1 MADSTPIVSSSTTL
15 TERIWSRL
23 LLYPKQGLP
32 SILLLLKRS
41 EFSLTLNQTLYPI
54 EQGQVPLLYLSSIF
68 IHCFLSFY
76 SPLLFLLTYIYIY
89 SDKISPKGSIKESE
103 DKSST
108 RNDSESKNKNE
119 GKQQHMRWRPG
130 NIGTSLDW
138 QDRFKNTIRLG
149 GKRVP
154 DSSNNNKAE
163 NSTMAIPFYDE
174 NLYLLNMKNDEEAK
188 GSHVSSIV
196 ERLNATNPD
205 TIPPVSALKQLAVAV
220 DSGKKFKSVKD
231 ILASSGASSPI
242 MERASLS
249 LAAVKSL
256 VLRDKEDKLTS
267 EFGNDEKL
275 VSLIKSLFDGEGNFL
290 SRNMS
295 LVLEPPLL
303 PRDIHAA
310 PPESFLIK
318 LSEVIGSFTTL
329 RKMAL
334 FWCKI
339 VTEIRRLWSEE
350 LYIPGIPMD
359 EIPDLN
365 SCRLYQQLQVVNSC
379 ISRKKWRTLATQS
392 IESVMRHAGSCSE
405 ESADLQGTVTSHLL
419 YARISTG
426 ELVLRLGVDRPA
438 GNLSLLETGEPV
450 YSPIT
455 QEGPLLTEDLIK
467 ETEEFVLR
475 TGSVGAGCSQLLS
488 DMQAFKAAN
497 PGCILEDFVRWHS
510 PPDWTE
516 GEPSDEA
523 QEYVDQADSSST
535 RGQLSSRM
543 QKEGNLWRE
552 LWETAKPVPAVKQ
565 APLFDVDLAVE
576 GILNDLEEIPPVEL
590 FEQLFISLLGLGF
603 VMAEAKLSCNN
614 DLLKI
619 FLECK
624 DYIAVTCQGNIWSD
638 KMDDLCQVYET
649 VESMFLNPEEVLKA
663 ASQMEESNTVGEPKR
678 RLKMLGLSF
687 GSKEKNLRNP
697 SKDVKNSEENS
708 SRQPFSSFFDGKSS
722 LFLKKPPRPE
732 SVSVGDKAACQDENE
747 NDWTI
752 SAPVIPKERRNEI
765 VLLFFFFFFFFYL
778 NGIEVIVDDV

>member
-1 MADSTPIVSSSTTL
+1 MESPSFVSKARTAIHSAAA
-15 TERIWSRL
+15 
-23 LLYPKQGLP
+23 KA
-32 SILLLLKRS
+32 
-41 EFSLTLNQTLYPI
+41 
-54 EQGQVPLLYLSSIF
+54 EQVFTDIKSDFKSDREGPD
-68 IHCFLSFY
+68 
-76 SPLLFLLTYIYIY
+76 
-89 SDKISPKGSIKESE
+89 SDKISPKESIKESG
-103 DKSST
+103 DKSAP

-130 NIGTSLDW
+130 KIGTKLDW
-138 QDRFKNTIRLG
+138 QDRFKSTIRLG
-149 GKRVP
+149 GKREP
-154 DSSNNNKAE
+154 DNNNKAE
-163 NSTMAIPFYDE
+163 NSTMALPFYDE
-174 NLYLLNMKNDEEAK
+174 NLYLLNMKNAEEAK

-205 TIPPVSALKQLAVAV
+205 TIPPISALKQLAVAV
-220 DSGKKFKSVKD
+220 DSGKKFNSVKD

-275 VSLIKSLFDGEGNFL
+275 VSLIKSLFDAEGNFL

-303 PRDIHAA
+303 PRDIHGA
-310 PPESFLIK
+310 PPEGFLTK

-339 VTEIRRLWSEE
+339 VSEIRRLWSEE
-350 LYIPGIPMD
+350 LYIPGIPLD

-379 ISRKKWRTLATQS
+379 VSRKKWRTLATQS

-405 ESADLQGTVTSHLL
+405 ESADLQGTVTSHHIL

-426 ELVLRLGVDRPA
+426 ELVLRLGADIPA
-438 GNLSLLETGEPV
+438 DNLTMLETGEPV

-523 QEYVDQADSSST
+523 QEYVDQVDSSST

-576 GILNDLEEIPPVEL
+576 GILNDLEDIPPVEL

-624 DYIAVTCQGNIWSD
+624 DYVVVTCQGKIWSD

-649 VESMFLNPEEVLKA
+649 VETMLLNPEEVLKA
-663 ASQMEESNTVGEPKR
+663 ARQMEETNTVGEPRR

-687 GSKEKNLRNP
+687 GSKERNSRNP
-697 SKDVKNSEENS
+697 SKDEKNSEENS
-708 SRQPFSSFFDGKSS
+708 SRQPFSTFFDGKSS

-732 SVSVGDKAACQDENE
+732 SVSFGDKAAYQDENE

-752 SAPVIPKERRNEI
+752 V
-765 VLLFFFFFFFFYL
+765 
-778 NGIEVIVDDV
+778 

>member
-1 MADSTPIVSSSTTL
+1 MESPSFVSKARTAIHSAAA
-15 TERIWSRL
+15 
-23 LLYPKQGLP
+23 KA
-32 SILLLLKRS
+32 
-41 EFSLTLNQTLYPI
+41 
-54 EQGQVPLLYLSSIF
+54 EQVFTDIKSDFKSDREGPD
-68 IHCFLSFY
+68 
-76 SPLLFLLTYIYIY
+76 
-89 SDKISPKGSIKESE
+89 SDKISPKESIKESG
-103 DKSST
+103 DKSAP

-119 GKQQHMRWRPG
+119 GKQQHMRWRRG
-130 NIGTSLDW
+130 KIGTKLDW
-138 QDRFKNTIRLG
+138 QDRFKSTIRLG
-149 GKRVP
+149 GKREP
-154 DSSNNNKAE
+154 DNNNKAE
-163 NSTMAIPFYDE
+163 NSTMALPFYDE
-174 NLYLLNMKNDEEAK
+174 NLYLLNMKNAEEAK
-188 GSHVSSIV
+188 SSAFVPTIYKRSMKLIGKSFGSHVSSIV

-205 TIPPVSALKQLAVAV
+205 TIPPISALKQLAVAV
-220 DSGKKFKSVKD
+220 DSGKKFNSVKD

-275 VSLIKSLFDGEGNFL
+275 VSLIKSLFDAEGKFL

-303 PRDIHAA
+303 PRDIHGA
-310 PPESFLIK
+310 PPEGFLTK

-339 VTEIRRLWSEE
+339 VSEIRRLWSEE
-350 LYIPGIPMD
+350 LYIPGIPLD

-379 ISRKKWRTLATQS
+379 VSRKKWRTLATQS

-405 ESADLQGTVTSHLL
+405 ESADLQGTVTSHHIL

-426 ELVLRLGVDRPA
+426 ELVLRLGADKPA
-438 GNLSLLETGEPV
+438 DNLTMLETGEPV

-523 QEYVDQADSSST
+523 QEYVDQVDSSST

-543 QKEGNLWRE
+543 QKEGLPFTLVEVECAATHLNFYLISLVIEFATMLGNLWRE

-576 GILNDLEEIPPVEL
+576 GILNDLEDIPPVEL

-624 DYIAVTCQGNIWSD
+624 DYVVVTCQGKIWSD

-649 VESMFLNPEEVLKA
+649 VETMLLNPEEVLKA
-663 ASQMEESNTVGEPKR
+663 ARQMEETNTVGEPRR

-687 GSKEKNLRNP
+687 GSKERNSRNP
-697 SKDVKNSEENS
+697 SKDEKNSEENS
-708 SRQPFSSFFDGKSS
+708 SRQPFSTFFDGTSS

-732 SVSVGDKAACQDENE
+732 SVSFGDKAAYQDENE

-752 SAPVIPKERRNEI
+752 V
-765 VLLFFFFFFFFYL
+765 
-778 NGIEVIVDDV
+778 

>member
-1 MADSTPIVSSSTTL
+1 MESPSFVSKARTAIHSAAA
-15 TERIWSRL
+15 
-23 LLYPKQGLP
+23 KA
-32 SILLLLKRS
+32 
-41 EFSLTLNQTLYPI
+41 
-54 EQGQVPLLYLSSIF
+54 EQVFTDIKSDF
-68 IHCFLSFY
+68 ISDREG
-76 SPLLFLLTYIYIY
+76 PD
-89 SDKISPKGSIKESE
+89 SDKISPKESIKESG
-103 DKSST
+103 DKSAP

-130 NIGTSLDW
+130 KIGTKLDW
-138 QDRFKNTIRLG
+138 QDRFKSTIRLG
-149 GKRVP
+149 GKREP
-154 DSSNNNKAE
+154 DNNNKAE
-163 NSTMAIPFYDE
+163 NSTMALPFYDE
-174 NLYLLNMKNDEEAK
+174 NLYLLNMKNAEEAK

-205 TIPPVSALKQLAVAV
+205 TIPPISALKQLAVAV
-220 DSGKKFKSVKD
+220 DSGKKFNSVKD

-275 VSLIKSLFDGEGNFL
+275 VSLIKSLFDAEGNFL

-303 PRDIHAA
+303 PRDIHGA
-310 PPESFLIK
+310 PPEGFLTK

-339 VTEIRRLWSEE
+339 VSEIRRLWSEE
-350 LYIPGIPMD
+350 LYIPGIPLD

-379 ISRKKWRTLATQS
+379 VSRKKWRTLATQS

-405 ESADLQGTVTSHLL
+405 ESADLQGTVTSHHIL

-426 ELVLRLGVDRPA
+426 ELVLRLGADKPA
-438 GNLSLLETGEPV
+438 DNLTMLETGEPV

-523 QEYVDQADSSST
+523 QEYVDQVDSSST

-576 GILNDLEEIPPVEL
+576 GILNDLEDIPPVEL

-624 DYIAVTCQGNIWSD
+624 DYVVVTCQGKIWSD

-649 VESMFLNPEEVLKA
+649 VETMLLNPEEVLKA
-663 ASQMEESNTVGEPKR
+663 ARQMEETNTVGEPRR

-687 GSKEKNLRNP
+687 GSKERNSRNP
-697 SKDVKNSEENS
+697 SKDEKNSEENS
-708 SRQPFSSFFDGKSS
+708 SRQPFSTFFDGKSS

-732 SVSVGDKAACQDENE
+732 SVSFGDKAAYQDENE

-752 SAPVIPKERRNEI
+752 V
-765 VLLFFFFFFFFYL
+765 
-778 NGIEVIVDDV
+778 

>member
-1 MADSTPIVSSSTTL
+1 MESPSFVSKARTAIHSAAA
-15 TERIWSRL
+15 
-23 LLYPKQGLP
+23 KA
-32 SILLLLKRS
+32 
-41 EFSLTLNQTLYPI
+41 
-54 EQGQVPLLYLSSIF
+54 EQVFTDIKSDFKSDREGPD
-68 IHCFLSFY
+68 
-76 SPLLFLLTYIYIY
+76 
-89 SDKISPKGSIKESE
+89 SDKISPKESIKESG
-103 DKSST
+103 DKSAP

-119 GKQQHMRWRPG
+119 GKQQHMRWRRG
-130 NIGTSLDW
+130 KIGTKLDW
-138 QDRFKNTIRLG
+138 QDRFKSTIRLG
-149 GKRVP
+149 GKREP
-154 DSSNNNKAE
+154 DNNNKAE
-163 NSTMAIPFYDE
+163 NSTMALPFYDE
-174 NLYLLNMKNDEEAK
+174 NLYLLNMKNAEEAK

-205 TIPPVSALKQLAVAV
+205 TIPPISALKQLAVAV
-220 DSGKKFKSVKD
+220 DSGKKFNSVKD

-275 VSLIKSLFDGEGNFL
+275 VSLIKSLFDAEGKFL

-303 PRDIHAA
+303 PRDIHGA
-310 PPESFLIK
+310 PPEGFLTK

-339 VTEIRRLWSEE
+339 VSEIRRLWSEE
-350 LYIPGIPMD
+350 LYIPGIPLD

-379 ISRKKWRTLATQS
+379 VSRKKWRTLATQS

-405 ESADLQGTVTSHLL
+405 ESADLQGTVTSHHIL

-426 ELVLRLGVDRPA
+426 ELVLRLGADKPA
-438 GNLSLLETGEPV
+438 DNLTMLETGEPV

-523 QEYVDQADSSST
+523 QEYVDQVDSSST

-576 GILNDLEEIPPVEL
+576 GILNDLEDIPPVEL

-624 DYIAVTCQGNIWSD
+624 DYVVVTCQGKIWSD

-649 VESMFLNPEEVLKA
+649 VETMLLNPEEVLKA
-663 ASQMEESNTVGEPKR
+663 ARQMEETNTVGEPRR

-687 GSKEKNLRNP
+687 GSKERNSRNP
-697 SKDVKNSEENS
+697 SKDEKNSEENS
-708 SRQPFSSFFDGKSS
+708 SRQPFSTFFDGKSS

-732 SVSVGDKAACQDENE
+732 SVSFGDKAAYQDENE

-752 SAPVIPKERRNEI
+752 V
-765 VLLFFFFFFFFYL
+765 
-778 NGIEVIVDDV
+778 

>member
-1 MADSTPIVSSSTTL
+1 MESPSFVSKARTAIHSAAA
-15 TERIWSRL
+15 
-23 LLYPKQGLP
+23 KA
-32 SILLLLKRS
+32 
-41 EFSLTLNQTLYPI
+41 
-54 EQGQVPLLYLSSIF
+54 EQVFTDIKSDF
-68 IHCFLSFY
+68 ISDREG
-76 SPLLFLLTYIYIY
+76 PD
-89 SDKISPKGSIKESE
+89 SDKISPKESIKESG
-103 DKSST
+103 DKSAP

-130 NIGTSLDW
+130 KIGTKLDW
-138 QDRFKNTIRLG
+138 QDRFKSTIRLG
-149 GKRVP
+149 GKREP
-154 DSSNNNKAE
+154 DNNNKAE
-163 NSTMAIPFYDE
+163 NSTMALPFYDE
-174 NLYLLNMKNDEEAK
+174 NLYLLNMKNAEEAK
-188 GSHVSSIV
+188 GSHISSIV

-205 TIPPVSALKQLAVAV
+205 TIPPISALKQLAVAV
-220 DSGKKFKSVKD
+220 DSGKKFNSVKD

-275 VSLIKSLFDGEGNFL
+275 VSLIKSLFDAEGNFL

-303 PRDIHAA
+303 PRDIHGA
-310 PPESFLIK
+310 PPEGFLTK

-339 VTEIRRLWSEE
+339 VSEIRRLWSEE
-350 LYIPGIPMD
+350 LYIPGIPLD

-379 ISRKKWRTLATQS
+379 VSRKKWRTLATQS

-405 ESADLQGTVTSHLL
+405 ESADLQGTVTSHHIL

-426 ELVLRLGVDRPA
+426 ELVLRLGADIPA
-438 GNLSLLETGEPV
+438 DNLTMLETGEPV

-523 QEYVDQADSSST
+523 QEYVDQVDSSST

-576 GILNDLEEIPPVEL
+576 GILNDLEDIPPVEL

-624 DYIAVTCQGNIWSD
+624 DYVVVTCQGKIWSD

-649 VESMFLNPEEVLKA
+649 VETMLLNPEEVLKA
-663 ASQMEESNTVGEPKR
+663 ARQMEETNTVGEPRR

-687 GSKEKNLRNP
+687 GSKERNSRNP
-697 SKDVKNSEENS
+697 SKDEKNSEENS
-708 SRQPFSSFFDGKSS
+708 SRQPFSTFFDGKSS

-732 SVSVGDKAACQDENE
+732 SVSFGDKAAYQDENE

-752 SAPVIPKERRNEI
+752 V
-765 VLLFFFFFFFFYL
+765 
-778 NGIEVIVDDV
+778 

>member
-1 MADSTPIVSSSTTL
+1 MESPSFVSKARTAIHSAAA
-15 TERIWSRL
+15 
-23 LLYPKQGLP
+23 KA
-32 SILLLLKRS
+32 
-41 EFSLTLNQTLYPI
+41 
-54 EQGQVPLLYLSSIF
+54 EQVFTDIKSDFKSDREGPD
-68 IHCFLSFY
+68 
-76 SPLLFLLTYIYIY
+76 
-89 SDKISPKGSIKESE
+89 SDKISPKESIKESG
-103 DKSST
+103 DKSAP

-119 GKQQHMRWRPG
+119 GKQQHMRWRRG
-130 NIGTSLDW
+130 KIGTKLDW
-138 QDRFKNTIRLG
+138 QDRFKSTIRLG
-149 GKRVP
+149 GKREP
-154 DSSNNNKAE
+154 DNNNKAE
-163 NSTMAIPFYDE
+163 NSTMALPFYDE
-174 NLYLLNMKNDEEAK
+174 NLYLLNMKNAEEAK

-205 TIPPVSALKQLAVAV
+205 TIPPISALKQLAVAV
-220 DSGKKFKSVKD
+220 DSGKKFNSVKD

-275 VSLIKSLFDGEGNFL
+275 VSLIKSLFDAEGKFL

-303 PRDIHAA
+303 PRDIHGA
-310 PPESFLIK
+310 PPEGFLTK

-339 VTEIRRLWSEE
+339 VSEIRRLWSEE
-350 LYIPGIPMD
+350 LYIPGIPLD

-379 ISRKKWRTLATQS
+379 VSRKKWRTLATQS

-405 ESADLQGTVTSHLL
+405 ESADLQGTVTSHHIL

-426 ELVLRLGVDRPA
+426 ELVLRLGADKPA
-438 GNLSLLETGEPV
+438 DNLTMLETGEPV

-523 QEYVDQADSSST
+523 QEYVDQVDSSST

-576 GILNDLEEIPPVEL
+576 GILNDLEDIPPVEL

-624 DYIAVTCQGNIWSD
+624 DYVVVTCQGKIWSD
-638 KMDDLCQVYET
+638 KMDDLCQ
-649 VESMFLNPEEVLKA
+649 
-663 ASQMEESNTVGEPKR
+663 
-678 RLKMLGLSF
+678 
-687 GSKEKNLRNP
+687 
-697 SKDVKNSEENS
+697 
-708 SRQPFSSFFDGKSS
+708 
-722 LFLKKPPRPE
+722 
-732 SVSVGDKAACQDENE
+732 
-747 NDWTI
+747 
-752 SAPVIPKERRNEI
+752 
-765 VLLFFFFFFFFYL
+765 
-778 NGIEVIVDDV
+778 

>member
-1 MADSTPIVSSSTTL
+1 MESPSFVSKARTAIHSAAA
-15 TERIWSRL
+15 
-23 LLYPKQGLP
+23 KA
-32 SILLLLKRS
+32 
-41 EFSLTLNQTLYPI
+41 
-54 EQGQVPLLYLSSIF
+54 EQVFTDIKSDF
-68 IHCFLSFY
+68 ISDREG
-76 SPLLFLLTYIYIY
+76 PD
-89 SDKISPKGSIKESE
+89 SDKISPKESIKESGE
-103 DKSST
+103 KSSP

-130 NIGTSLDW
+130 KKGTKLDW

-149 GKRVP
+149 GKREP
-154 DSSNNNKAE
+154 DNNNKAE
-163 NSTMAIPFYDE
+163 NSTMALPFYDE
-174 NLYLLNMKNDEEAK
+174 NLYLLNMKNEEEAK

-205 TIPPVSALKQLAVAV
+205 TIPPISALKQLAVAV

-256 VLRDKEDKLTS
+256 MLRDKEDKLTS

-275 VSLIKSLFDGEGNFL
+275 VSLIKSLFDAEGNFL

-303 PRDIHAA
+303 PRDIHGA
-310 PPESFLIK
+310 PPEGFLTK

-350 LYIPGIPMD
+350 LYIPGIPLD

-379 ISRKKWRTLATQS
+379 VSRKKWRTLATQS

-405 ESADLQGTVTSHLL
+405 ESADLQGTVTSHHIL

-426 ELVLRLGVDRPA
+426 ELVLRLGADRPA
-438 GNLSLLETGEPV
+438 DNLTMLETGEPV

-523 QEYVDQADSSST
+523 QEYVDQVDSSST

-576 GILNDLEEIPPVEL
+576 GILNDLEDIPPVEL

-624 DYIAVTCQGNIWSD
+624 DYVVVTCQGKIWSD

-649 VESMFLNPEEVLKA
+649 VETMLLNPEEVLKA
-663 ASQMEESNTVGEPKR
+663 ARQMEETNTVGEPRR

-687 GSKEKNLRNP
+687 GSKERNSRNP
-697 SKDVKNSEENS
+697 SKDEKNSEENS
-708 SRQPFSSFFDGKSS
+708 SRQPFSTFFDGKSS

-732 SVSVGDKAACQDENE
+732 SVSFGDKAAYQDENE

-752 SAPVIPKERRNEI
+752 V
-765 VLLFFFFFFFFYL
+765 
-778 NGIEVIVDDV
+778 

>member
-1 MADSTPIVSSSTTL
+1 MESPSFVSKARTAIHSAAA
-15 TERIWSRL
+15 
-23 LLYPKQGLP
+23 KA
-32 SILLLLKRS
+32 
-41 EFSLTLNQTLYPI
+41 
-54 EQGQVPLLYLSSIF
+54 EQVFTDIKSDF
-68 IHCFLSFY
+68 ISDREG
-76 SPLLFLLTYIYIY
+76 PD
-89 SDKISPKGSIKESE
+89 SDKISPKESIKESGE
-103 DKSST
+103 KSSP

-130 NIGTSLDW
+130 KKGTKLDW

-149 GKRVP
+149 GKRGP
-154 DSSNNNKAE
+154 DNNNKAE
-163 NSTMAIPFYDE
+163 NSTMALPFYDE
-174 NLYLLNMKNDEEAK
+174 NLYLLNMKNEEEAK

-205 TIPPVSALKQLAVAV
+205 TIPPISALKQLAVAV

-256 VLRDKEDKLTS
+256 MLRDKEDKLTS

-275 VSLIKSLFDGEGNFL
+275 ESLIKSLFDAEGNFL

-303 PRDIHAA
+303 PRDIHGA
-310 PPESFLIK
+310 PPEGFLTK

-350 LYIPGIPMD
+350 LYIPGIPLD

-379 ISRKKWRTLATQS
+379 VSRKKWRTLATQS

-405 ESADLQGTVTSHLL
+405 ESADLQGTVTSHHIL

-426 ELVLRLGVDRPA
+426 ELVLRLGADRPA
-438 GNLSLLETGEPV
+438 DNLTMLETGEPV

-523 QEYVDQADSSST
+523 QEYVDQVDSSST

-576 GILNDLEEIPPVEL
+576 GILNDLEDIPPVEL

-624 DYIAVTCQGNIWSD
+624 DYVVVTCQGKIWSD

-649 VESMFLNPEEVLKA
+649 VETMLLNPEEVLKA
-663 ASQMEESNTVGEPKR
+663 ARQMEETNTVGEPRR

-687 GSKEKNLRNP
+687 GSKERNSRNP
-697 SKDVKNSEENS
+697 SKDEKNSEENS
-708 SRQPFSSFFDGKSS
+708 SRQPFSTFFDGKSS

-732 SVSVGDKAACQDENE
+732 SVSFGDKAAYQDENE

-752 SAPVIPKERRNEI
+752 V
-765 VLLFFFFFFFFYL
+765 
-778 NGIEVIVDDV
+778 

>member
-1 MADSTPIVSSSTTL
+1 MESPSFVSKARTAIHSAAA
-15 TERIWSRL
+15 
-23 LLYPKQGLP
+23 KA
-32 SILLLLKRS
+32 
-41 EFSLTLNQTLYPI
+41 
-54 EQGQVPLLYLSSIF
+54 EQVFTDIKSDF
-68 IHCFLSFY
+68 ISDREG
-76 SPLLFLLTYIYIY
+76 PD
-89 SDKISPKGSIKESE
+89 SDKISPKESIKESGE
-103 DKSST
+103 KSSP

-130 NIGTSLDW
+130 KIGTKLDW

-149 GKRVP
+149 GKRGP
-154 DSSNNNKAE
+154 DNNNKAE
-163 NSTMAIPFYDE
+163 NSTMALPCYDE
-174 NLYLLNMKNDEEAK
+174 NLYLLNMKNEEEAK

-205 TIPPVSALKQLAVAV
+205 TIPPISALKQLAVAV

-256 VLRDKEDKLTS
+256 MLRDKEDKLTS

-275 VSLIKSLFDGEGNFL
+275 ESLIKSLFDAEGNFL

-303 PRDIHAA
+303 PRDIHGA
-310 PPESFLIK
+310 PPEGFLTK

-350 LYIPGIPMD
+350 LYIPGIPLD

-379 ISRKKWRTLATQS
+379 VSRKKWRTLATQS

-405 ESADLQGTVTSHLL
+405 ESADLQGTVTSHHIL

-426 ELVLRLGVDRPA
+426 ELVLRLGADRPA
-438 GNLSLLETGEPV
+438 DNLTMLETGEPV

-523 QEYVDQADSSST
+523 QEYVDQVDSSST

-576 GILNDLEEIPPVEL
+576 GILNDLEDIPPVEL

-624 DYIAVTCQGNIWSD
+624 DYVVVTCQGKIWSD

-649 VESMFLNPEEVLKA
+649 VETMLLNPEEVLKA
-663 ASQMEESNTVGEPKR
+663 ARQMEETNTVGEPRR

-687 GSKEKNLRNP
+687 GSKERNSRNP
-697 SKDVKNSEENS
+697 SKDEKNSEENS
-708 SRQPFSSFFDGKSS
+708 SRQPFSTFFDGKSS

-732 SVSVGDKAACQDENE
+732 SVSFGDKAAYQDENE

-752 SAPVIPKERRNEI
+752 V
-765 VLLFFFFFFFFYL
+765 
-778 NGIEVIVDDV
+778 

>member
-1 MADSTPIVSSSTTL
+1 MESPSFVSKARTAFHSAAAKA
-15 TERIWSRL
+15 ER
-23 LLYPKQGLP
+23 
-32 SILLLLKRS
+32 
-41 EFSLTLNQTLYPI
+41 
-54 EQGQVPLLYLSSIF
+54 VF
-68 IHCFLSFY
+68 IDIKSDFISDRAG
-76 SPLLFLLTYIYIY
+76 PD

-523 QEYVDQADSSST
+523 QEYVDQVDSSST

-732 SVSVGDKAACQDENE
+732 SVSVGDKAACHDENE

-752 SAPVIPKERRNEI
+752 V
-765 VLLFFFFFFFFYL
+765 
-778 NGIEVIVDDV
+778 

>member
-1 MADSTPIVSSSTTL
+1 MESPSFVSKARTAIHSAAA
-15 TERIWSRL
+15 
-23 LLYPKQGLP
+23 KA
-32 SILLLLKRS
+32 
-41 EFSLTLNQTLYPI
+41 
-54 EQGQVPLLYLSSIF
+54 EQVFTDIKSDF
-68 IHCFLSFY
+68 ISDREG
-76 SPLLFLLTYIYIY
+76 PD
-89 SDKISPKGSIKESE
+89 SDKISPKESIKESGE
-103 DKSST
+103 KSSP

-130 NIGTSLDW
+130 KKGTKLDW

-149 GKRVP
+149 GKREP
-154 DSSNNNKAE
+154 DNNNKAE
-163 NSTMAIPFYDE
+163 NSTMALPFYDE
-174 NLYLLNMKNDEEAK
+174 NLYLLNMKNEEEAK

-205 TIPPVSALKQLAVAV
+205 TIPPISALKQLAVAV

-256 VLRDKEDKLTS
+256 MLRDKEDKLTS

-275 VSLIKSLFDGEGNFL
+275 ESLIKSLFDAEGNFL

-303 PRDIHAA
+303 PRDIHGA
-310 PPESFLIK
+310 PPEGFLTK

-350 LYIPGIPMD
+350 LYIPGIPLD

-379 ISRKKWRTLATQS
+379 VSRKKWRTLATQS

-405 ESADLQGTVTSHLL
+405 ESADLQGTVTSHHIL

-426 ELVLRLGVDRPA
+426 ELVLRLGADRPA
-438 GNLSLLETGEPV
+438 DNLTMLETGEPV

-523 QEYVDQADSSST
+523 QEYVDQVDSSST

-576 GILNDLEEIPPVEL
+576 GILNDLEDIPPVEL

-624 DYIAVTCQGNIWSD
+624 DYVVVTCQGKIWSD

-649 VESMFLNPEEVLKA
+649 VETMLLNPEEVLKA
-663 ASQMEESNTVGEPKR
+663 ARQMEETNTVGEPRR

-687 GSKEKNLRNP
+687 GSKERNSRNP
-697 SKDVKNSEENS
+697 SKDEKNSEENS
-708 SRQPFSSFFDGKSS
+708 SRQPFSTFFDGKSS

-732 SVSVGDKAACQDENE
+732 SVSFGDKAAYQDENE

-752 SAPVIPKERRNEI
+752 V
-765 VLLFFFFFFFFYL
+765 
-778 NGIEVIVDDV
+778 

>member
-1 MADSTPIVSSSTTL
+1 MESPSFVSKARTAIHSAAA
-15 TERIWSRL
+15 
-23 LLYPKQGLP
+23 KA
-32 SILLLLKRS
+32 
-41 EFSLTLNQTLYPI
+41 
-54 EQGQVPLLYLSSIF
+54 EQVFTDIKSDFKSDREGPD
-68 IHCFLSFY
+68 
-76 SPLLFLLTYIYIY
+76 
-89 SDKISPKGSIKESE
+89 SDKISPKESIKESG
-103 DKSST
+103 DKSAP

-119 GKQQHMRWRPG
+119 GKQQHMRWRRG
-130 NIGTSLDW
+130 KIGTKLDW
-138 QDRFKNTIRLG
+138 QDRFKSTIRLG
-149 GKRVP
+149 GKREP
-154 DSSNNNKAE
+154 DNNNKAE
-163 NSTMAIPFYDE
+163 NSTMALPFYDE
-174 NLYLLNMKNDEEAK
+174 NLYLLNMKNAEEAK

-205 TIPPVSALKQLAVAV
+205 TIPPISALKQLAVAV
-220 DSGKKFKSVKD
+220 DSGKKFNSVKD

-275 VSLIKSLFDGEGNFL
+275 VSLIKSLFDAEGNFL

-303 PRDIHAA
+303 PRDIHGA
-310 PPESFLIK
+310 PPEGFLTK

-339 VTEIRRLWSEE
+339 VSEIRRLWSEE
-350 LYIPGIPMD
+350 LYIPGIPLD

-379 ISRKKWRTLATQS
+379 VSRKKWRTLATQS

-405 ESADLQGTVTSHLL
+405 ESADLQGTVTSHHIL

-426 ELVLRLGVDRPA
+426 ELVLRLGADKPA
-438 GNLSLLETGEPV
+438 DNLTMLETGEPV

-523 QEYVDQADSSST
+523 QEYVDQVDSSST

-576 GILNDLEEIPPVEL
+576 GILNDLEDIPPVEL

-624 DYIAVTCQGNIWSD
+624 DYVVVTCQGKIWSD

-649 VESMFLNPEEVLKA
+649 VETMLLNPEEVLKA
-663 ASQMEESNTVGEPKR
+663 ARQMEETNTVGEPRR

-687 GSKEKNLRNP
+687 GSKERNSRNP
-697 SKDVKNSEENS
+697 SKDEKNSEENS
-708 SRQPFSSFFDGKSS
+708 SRQPFSTFFDGTSS

-732 SVSVGDKAACQDENE
+732 SVSFGDKAAYQDENE

-752 SAPVIPKERRNEI
+752 V
-765 VLLFFFFFFFFYL
+765 
-778 NGIEVIVDDV
+778 

>member
-1 MADSTPIVSSSTTL
+1 MESPSFVSKARTAIHSAAA
-15 TERIWSRL
+15 
-23 LLYPKQGLP
+23 KA
-32 SILLLLKRS
+32 
-41 EFSLTLNQTLYPI
+41 
-54 EQGQVPLLYLSSIF
+54 EQVFTDIKSDF
-68 IHCFLSFY
+68 ISDREG
-76 SPLLFLLTYIYIY
+76 PD
-89 SDKISPKGSIKESE
+89 SDKISPKESIKESGE
-103 DKSST
+103 KSSP

-130 NIGTSLDW
+130 KKGTKLDW

-149 GKRVP
+149 GKREP
-154 DSSNNNKAE
+154 DNNNKAE
-163 NSTMAIPFYDE
+163 NSTMALPFYDE
-174 NLYLLNMKNDEEAK
+174 NLYLLNMKNEEEAK

-205 TIPPVSALKQLAVAV
+205 TIPPISALKQLAVAV

-256 VLRDKEDKLTS
+256 MLRDKEDKLTS

-275 VSLIKSLFDGEGNFL
+275 ESLIKSLFDAEGNFL

-303 PRDIHAA
+303 PRDIHGA
-310 PPESFLIK
+310 PPEGFLTK

-350 LYIPGIPMD
+350 LYIPGIPLD

-379 ISRKKWRTLATQS
+379 VSRKKWRILATQS

-405 ESADLQGTVTSHLL
+405 ESADLQGTVTSHHIL

-426 ELVLRLGVDRPA
+426 ELVLRLGADRPA
-438 GNLSLLETGEPV
+438 DNLTMLETGEPV

-523 QEYVDQADSSST
+523 QEYVDQVDSSST

-576 GILNDLEEIPPVEL
+576 GILNDLEDIPPVEL

-624 DYIAVTCQGNIWSD
+624 DYVVVTCQGKIWSD

-649 VESMFLNPEEVLKA
+649 VETMLLNPEEVLKA
-663 ASQMEESNTVGEPKR
+663 ARQMEETNTVGEPRR

-687 GSKEKNLRNP
+687 GSKERNSRNP
-697 SKDVKNSEENS
+697 SKDEKNSEENS
-708 SRQPFSSFFDGKSS
+708 SRQPFSTFFDGKSS

-732 SVSVGDKAACQDENE
+732 SVSFGDKAAYQDENE

-752 SAPVIPKERRNEI
+752 V
-765 VLLFFFFFFFFYL
+765 
-778 NGIEVIVDDV
+778 

>member
-1 MADSTPIVSSSTTL
+1 MESPSFVSKARTAIHSAAA
-15 TERIWSRL
+15 
-23 LLYPKQGLP
+23 KA
-32 SILLLLKRS
+32 
-41 EFSLTLNQTLYPI
+41 
-54 EQGQVPLLYLSSIF
+54 EQVFTDIKSDF
-68 IHCFLSFY
+68 ISDREG
-76 SPLLFLLTYIYIY
+76 PD
-89 SDKISPKGSIKESE
+89 SDKISPKESIKESGE
-103 DKSST
+103 KSSP

-130 NIGTSLDW
+130 KKGTKLDW

-149 GKRVP
+149 GKRGP
-154 DSSNNNKAE
+154 DNNNKAE
-163 NSTMAIPFYDE
+163 NSTMALPFYDE
-174 NLYLLNMKNDEEAK
+174 NLYLLNMKNEEEAK

-205 TIPPVSALKQLAVAV
+205 TIPPISALKQLAVAV

-256 VLRDKEDKLTS
+256 MLRDKEDKLTS

-275 VSLIKSLFDGEGNFL
+275 ESLIKSLFDAEGNFL

-303 PRDIHAA
+303 PRDIHGA
-310 PPESFLIK
+310 PPEGFLTK

-350 LYIPGIPMD
+350 LYIPGIPLD

-379 ISRKKWRTLATQS
+379 VSRKKWRILATQS

-405 ESADLQGTVTSHLL
+405 ESADLQGTVTSHHIL

-426 ELVLRLGVDRPA
+426 ELVLRLGADRPA
-438 GNLSLLETGEPV
+438 DNLTMLETGEPV

-523 QEYVDQADSSST
+523 QEYVDQVDSSST

-576 GILNDLEEIPPVEL
+576 GILNDLEDIPPVEL

-624 DYIAVTCQGNIWSD
+624 DYVVVTCQGKIWSD

-649 VESMFLNPEEVLKA
+649 VETMLLNPEEVLKA
-663 ASQMEESNTVGEPKR
+663 ARQMEETNTVGEPRR

-687 GSKEKNLRNP
+687 GSKERNSRNP
-697 SKDVKNSEENS
+697 SKDEKNSEENS
-708 SRQPFSSFFDGKSS
+708 SRQPFSTFFDGKSS

-732 SVSVGDKAACQDENE
+732 SVSFGDKAAYQDENE

-752 SAPVIPKERRNEI
+752 V
-765 VLLFFFFFFFFYL
+765 
-778 NGIEVIVDDV
+778 

>member
-1 MADSTPIVSSSTTL
+1 MESPSFVSKARTAIHSAAA
-15 TERIWSRL
+15 
-23 LLYPKQGLP
+23 KA
-32 SILLLLKRS
+32 
-41 EFSLTLNQTLYPI
+41 
-54 EQGQVPLLYLSSIF
+54 EQVFTDIKSDF
-68 IHCFLSFY
+68 ISDREG
-76 SPLLFLLTYIYIY
+76 PD
-89 SDKISPKGSIKESE
+89 SDKISPKESIKESG
-103 DKSST
+103 DKSSP
-108 RNDSESKNKNE
+108 RNYSESKHKNE

-130 NIGTSLDW
+130 KIGTKLDW

-149 GKRVP
+149 GKREP
-154 DSSNNNKAE
+154 DNNNNNKAE
-163 NSTMAIPFYDE
+163 NSTMALPFYDE

-205 TIPPVSALKQLAVAV
+205 TIPPVSALKQLAIAV

-256 VLRDKEDKLTS
+256 VLRDKEGKLTS

-275 VSLIKSLFDGEGNFL
+275 VSLIKSLFDAEGNFL

-303 PRDIHAA
+303 PRDIHGA
-310 PPESFLIK
+310 PPEGFLTK

-350 LYIPGIPMD
+350 LYIPGIPLD

-392 IESVMRHAGSCSE
+392 IESVMRHAGSCPE
-405 ESADLQGTVTSHLL
+405 ESADLQGIVTSHHIL

-426 ELVLRLGVDRPA
+426 ELVLRLGADRPA
-438 GNLSLLETGEPV
+438 DNLTMLETGEPV

-523 QEYVDQADSSST
+523 QEYVDQVDSSST

-576 GILNDLEEIPPVEL
+576 GILNDLEDIPPVEL

-624 DYIAVTCQGNIWSD
+624 DYVVVTCQGKIWSD

-649 VESMFLNPEEVLKA
+649 VETMLLNPEEVLKA
-663 ASQMEESNTVGEPKR
+663 ARQMEETNTVGEPR
-678 RLKMLGLSF
+678 RKMLGLSF
-687 GSKEKNLRNP
+687 GSKERNSRNP
-697 SKDVKNSEENS
+697 SKDEKNSEENS
-708 SRQPFSSFFDGKSS
+708 CRQPFSSFFDGKSS
-722 LFLKKPPRPE
+722 LFLRKPPRPE
-732 SVSVGDKAACQDENE
+732 SVSFGDKAAYQDESE

-752 SAPVIPKERRNEI
+752 V
-765 VLLFFFFFFFFYL
+765 
-778 NGIEVIVDDV
+778 